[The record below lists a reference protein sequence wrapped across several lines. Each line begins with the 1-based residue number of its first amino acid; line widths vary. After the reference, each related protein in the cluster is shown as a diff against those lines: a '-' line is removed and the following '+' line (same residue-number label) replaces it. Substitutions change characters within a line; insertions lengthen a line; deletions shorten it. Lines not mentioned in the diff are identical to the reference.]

1 MCCSASILFYV
12 WEAASKTTA
21 PGVIP
26 LIWKGGK
33 LPSRFYYKCYIGCKL
48 PDWYSINAS
57 IMQLDCQS
65 LMYYD
70 VILWFQTRTYI
81 CRFDNWDTLLK
92 LEGQAV
98 KLDLWDTAG
107 QEYYDRLRPLSY
119 PQVSDGQPAEHFPRQ
134 NRDFNNIRISIVTQ
148 KRSKIASQIHIIQCS
163 VTANSSVSSI

>member
-1 MCCSASILFYV
+1 MFEKLLTRQQPMESSHLSGRMENFHSGLTIPVALATLVQHKCKHNAVRLWVFCATTMC
-12 WEAASKTTA
+12 
-21 PGVIP
+21 
-26 LIWKGGK
+26 
-33 LPSRFYYKCYIGCKL
+33 
-48 PDWYSINAS
+48 
-57 IMQLDCQS
+57 
-65 LMYYD
+65 
-70 VILWFQTRTYI
+70 WFQTHSYI
-81 CRFDNWDTLLK
+81 YRFDNWDTLLK

-107 QEYYDRLRPLSY
+107 QEDYDRLRPLSY